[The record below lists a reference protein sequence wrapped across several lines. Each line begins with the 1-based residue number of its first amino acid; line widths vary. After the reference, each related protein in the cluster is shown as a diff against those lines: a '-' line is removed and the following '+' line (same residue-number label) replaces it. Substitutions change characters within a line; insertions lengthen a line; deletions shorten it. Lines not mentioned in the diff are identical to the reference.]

1 MNSAPLNYDEMVERQ
16 ARLPTYDDNG
26 ITSYIP
32 RTYKEARDR
41 RDGMPYG
48 WNTFEPKKYPEDN
61 YGS

>member
-1 MNSAPLNYDEMVERQ
+1 MNRAPLNYDEMVERQ
-16 ARLPTYDDNG
+16 AHLPHYNADGT
-26 ITSYIP
+26 TSYIG
-32 RTYKEARDR
+32 RTYKESRDF